1 MGLLDWANKRL
12 SEVMQQ
18 KVQSLAAVLHRPDL
32 IVLYALMLFSVGV
45 FEVAMLMHDK
55 SATLWEI

>member
-1 MGLLDWANKRL
+1 
-12 SEVMQQ
+12 MQQ